1 MCYSLVISVLVSL
14 SPLYHSPYILLLP
27 LFIFILLHFYSL
39 ITPTISTEKNIGA
52 CDVGKMKPSPV
63 PFIAI
68 SQRTGVPPSRILFVG
83 DSFEKDVMGA
93 RAAGMCGALL
103 ARKDFTTQKVERIEI
118 ESVFSSSETVKNDSN
133 GESGIGGGVS
143 KIVEGV
149 ERVSSTILSEKLI
162 ENKNEDYIVF
172 NNLYPEEIIT
182 KIKKYFDNR

>member
-1 MCYSLVISVLVSL
+1 
-14 SPLYHSPYILLLP
+14 
-27 LFIFILLHFYSL
+27 
-39 ITPTISTEKNIGA
+39 
-52 CDVGKMKPSPV
+52 MKPSPV

-83 DSFEKDVMGA
+83 DSFEKDVEGA

-118 ESVFSSSETVKNDSN
+118 ESVYSSSEIVKN
-133 GESGIGGGVS
+133 GESGSGSGGGGGGGVS

-149 ERVSSTILSEKLI
+149 ESISSTILSKKLI

-172 NNLYPEEIIT
+172 NNLYPEEIKT
-182 KIKKYFDNR
+182 KIKKYFNNR